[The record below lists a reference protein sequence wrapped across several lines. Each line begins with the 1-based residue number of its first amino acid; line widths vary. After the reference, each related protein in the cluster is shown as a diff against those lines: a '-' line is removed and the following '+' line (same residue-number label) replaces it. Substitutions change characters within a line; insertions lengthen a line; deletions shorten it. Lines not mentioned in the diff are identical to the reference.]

1 MTTSIRSICCHQT
14 FNLHPLRRNVKP
26 DSVMLSVKNLSIL
39 ISILSLA
46 IVLAYVR
53 YADQKMKSYQR
64 EGARQEDGSIAPAD
78 LDESLIQPSP
88 AVSFDL
94 PQSVSFAGETV
105 PLNLPDVRERLDKEL
120 HINTYWHNNTIF
132 LMKRAHRWFPQIEA
146 ILKKHKIPDDFKYLP
161 LIESGLMNDISPKEA
176 VGFWQIVKSAGKE
189 NGLEITDQVDERY
202 DPVKATEAACR
213 YLLKAYKKFG
223 NWTSVAASY
232 NRGMGGIERAI
243 ENQNVS
249 SYYDLYLNEETA
261 RYVFRIIACKEIIEH
276 PAKYGFNVK
285 ESHLY
290 DPEPVRYVTVTQS
303 IPDLIAFA
311 QRNGTNYKL
320 LKRHNPWL
328 RDEKLVV
335 KKGKTYRIALPA

>member
-1 MTTSIRSICCHQT
+1 MINTKYFSIG
-14 FNLHPLRRNVKP
+14 
-26 DSVMLSVKNLSIL
+26 
-39 ISILSLA
+39 ISLLA
-46 IVLAYVR
+46 LVIVLAYVR
-53 YADQKMKSYQR
+53 YADQKMKSYPNVNR
-64 EGARQEDGSIAPAD
+64 MMDDGSIAPTD
-78 LDESLIQPSP
+78 LDESLIQPSL
-88 AVSFDL
+88 AISFDL
-94 PQSVSFAGETV
+94 PTSASFSGEAV
-105 PLNLPDVRERLDKEL
+105 PMELPDVRERLDKEL

-146 ILKKHKIPDDFKYLP
+146 ILKKNNIPDDFKYLP
-161 LIESGLMNDISPKEA
+161 LIESGLMNDISPKDA

-213 YLLKAYKKFG
+213 YLNKAYKKFG

-249 SYYDLYLNEETA
+249 SYYDLYLNDETA

-290 DPEPVRYVTVTQS
+290 NPEPLRYVTVNET

-311 QRNGTNYKL
+311 QKNGTNYKL

-335 KKGKTYRIALPA
+335 KKGKSYRIALPA

>member
-1 MTTSIRSICCHQT
+1 MINSKYFSIG
-14 FNLHPLRRNVKP
+14 
-26 DSVMLSVKNLSIL
+26 
-39 ISILSLA
+39 ISLLA
-46 IVLAYVR
+46 LVIVLAYVR
-53 YADQKMKSYQR
+53 YADQKMKSYENVNR
-64 EGARQEDGSIAPAD
+64 VMEDGSIAPAD
-78 LDESLIQPSP
+78 LDESQMQPSL
-88 AVSFDL
+88 AISFDL
-94 PQSVSFAGETV
+94 PTSASFSGEAV
-105 PLNLPDVRERLDKEL
+105 PMELPDVRERLDKEL

-146 ILKKHKIPDDFKYLP
+146 ILKKNNIPDDFKYLP
-161 LIESGLMNDISPKEA
+161 LIESGLMNDISPKDA

-202 DPVKATEAACR
+202 DPVKATEAACS
-213 YLLKAYKKFG
+213 YLNKAYKKFG

-249 SYYDLYLNEETA
+249 SYYDLYLNDETA

-290 DPEPVRYVTVTQS
+290 NPEPLRYVTVNET

-311 QRNGTNYKL
+311 QKNGTNYKL

-335 KKGKTYRIALPA
+335 KKGKSYRIALPA

>member
-1 MTTSIRSICCHQT
+1 MINSKYFSIG
-14 FNLHPLRRNVKP
+14 
-26 DSVMLSVKNLSIL
+26 
-39 ISILSLA
+39 ISLLA
-46 IVLAYVR
+46 LVIVLAYVR
-53 YADQKMKSYQR
+53 YADQKMKSYENVNR
-64 EGARQEDGSIAPAD
+64 VMEDGSIAPAD
-78 LDESLIQPSP
+78 LDESLMQPSL
-88 AVSFDL
+88 AISFDL
-94 PQSVSFAGETV
+94 PATASFSGEAV
-105 PLNLPDVRERLDKEL
+105 PMNLPDVRERLDKEL

-146 ILKKHKIPDDFKYLP
+146 ILKKNNIPDDFKYLP
-161 LIESGLMNDISPKEA
+161 LIESGLMNDISPKDA

-213 YLLKAYKKFG
+213 YLNKAYKKFG

-249 SYYDLYLNEETA
+249 SYYDLYLNDETA

-290 DPEPVRYVTVTQS
+290 NPEPLRYVTVNET

-311 QRNGTNYKL
+311 QKNGTNYKL